1 MFRSLIV
8 AAALVAVPSFA
19 FAGKADAD
27 ACAAKLTGQ
36 SKVIYRAS
44 VAYAV
49 QGDSLEQAVTKA
61 TKPKVQ
67 AGRLS
72 ENDARRF
79 GREAANCVRLV
90 YRKA

>member
-1 MFRSLIV
+1 MIRSLIV
-8 AAALVAVPSFA
+8 AAALLTVPSMA
-19 FAGKADAD
+19 FADKADAD

-44 VAYAV
+44 VANAV
-49 QGDSLEQAVTKA
+49 NGDSLEQAVTKA

-72 ENDARRF
+72 EDEARKF

>member
-44 VAYAV
+44 VAYASSPSMV
-49 QGDSLEQAVTKA
+49 RASVSVKCW
-61 TKPKVQ
+61 P
-67 AGRLS
+67 
-72 ENDARRF
+72 ARK
-79 GREAANCVRLV
+79 GC
-90 YRKA
+90 